1 MLVAQTK
8 ATQFFLVAAF
18 IMIILCV
25 GLTQMAVELSRGQRP
40 RILELFLNPPTKAN
54 LSAFEKGIEK
64 SCWLAEKLRPWA
76 QYLNFLLLADA
87 GDKAVL
93 GRDGWFFYKPAV
105 RCLVEPCA
113 NDPEVISAIQS
124 FRERLADRGIELMV
138 VIAPNKASV
147 YPEMLARRSQ
157 RVTQPANPDTLTI
170 ISELTRA
177 GVELVNLFDVFSQER
192 AASSDRTQYYLS
204 QDSHW
209 SAEGVTLAAKAVAKR
224 IQELGWVEKTEAK
237 YELRPTV
244 IKRHGDILE
253 MMQMPQVKRLFEPEQ
268 VYCIKVFDADTDQ
281 AYTDN
286 PDSPVLVLGDSFL
299 RIYQSDEPGSAGF
312 IAHLAAE
319 LGFDLASIVSDGG
332 ASTLVRQELYR
343 RSALL
348 VNKKLVIWEFV
359 ERDIRFGTEGWQDI
373 PLPVPVSEP

>member
-1 MLVAQTK
+1 MCVSQIKL
-8 ATQFFLVAAF
+8 TQSFLIAAF
-18 IMIILCV
+18 IMIIVSV
-25 GLTQMAVELSRGQRP
+25 GLTQITVELSRGQRP
-40 RILELFLNPPTKAN
+40 QIQELFLNPPTQAN
-54 LSAFEKGIEK
+54 LNAFEKGIER

-76 QYLNFLLLADA
+76 QYLNFLVLTDA
-87 GDKAVL
+87 GDKAIV
-93 GRDGWFFYKPAV
+93 GRDGWFFYKPSV
-105 RCLVEPCA
+105 RYLVEPCSTKS
-113 NDPEVISAIQS
+113 EVISAIQS

-157 RVTQPANPDTLTI
+157 RLPQPANPDTLAI
-170 ISELTRA
+170 ISELSQA

-192 AASSDRTQYYLS
+192 AASSDSTQYYLS

-224 IQELGWVEKTEAK
+224 LQALGWVEKAESK
-237 YELRPTV
+237 YELRPAV

-253 MMQMPQVKRLFEPEQ
+253 MMQTPQLKHHFAPEP
-268 VYCIKVFDADTDQ
+268 VHCIKVFDADTDQ

-332 ASTLVRQELYR
+332 ASTLVRQALYR
-343 RSALL
+343 KPALL
-348 VNKKLVIWEFV
+348 ANKKLVIWEFV
-359 ERDIRFGTEGWQDI
+359 ERDIRFGTEGWQEI
-373 PLPVPVSEP
+373 PLPILEP